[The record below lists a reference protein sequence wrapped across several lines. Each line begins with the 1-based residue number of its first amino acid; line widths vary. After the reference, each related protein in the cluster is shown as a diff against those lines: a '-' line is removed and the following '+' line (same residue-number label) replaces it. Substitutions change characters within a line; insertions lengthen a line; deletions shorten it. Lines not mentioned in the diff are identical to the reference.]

1 MYFQSTVKSGR
12 EPDRLHGRKEGRK
25 DYICSSRLG
34 LIRWYDRF
42 RSDRRI
48 QQVKAILDKV
58 RYTNDI
64 LLPHKLL
71 HGASAIHKQSSILV
85 PHTLQS
91 RTLKDHGSFLAML
104 VVNLNSYLAPGQSF
118 SPAPSIVKNAARTLE
133 RPYSYQ
139 ILLNSNRASAPW
151 FSNWERRGPDSPV

>member
-1 MYFQSTVKSGR
+1 MCFHVVVTRSSLFS
-12 EPDRLHGRKEGRK
+12 RLKEGRIT
-25 DYICSSRLG
+25 YIPG
-34 LIRWYDRF
+34 YDRF

-64 LLPHKLL
+64 LLPHELL

-91 RTLKDHGSFLAML
+91 RALKDHVAFVPNCTL
-104 VVNLNSYLAPGQSF
+104 VTQQTQAL
-118 SPAPSIVKNAARTLE
+118 K
-133 RPYSYQ
+133 
-139 ILLNSNRASAPW
+139 
-151 FSNWERRGPDSPV
+151 GPRVHT

>member
-1 MYFQSTVKSGR
+1 MRCTNDVLAH
-12 EPDRLHGRKEGRK
+12 ELLHRAKHRPHKCSILGRKERK

-58 RYTNDI
+58 RYTNDN

-85 PHTLQS
+85 PH
-91 RTLKDHGSFLAML
+91 
-104 VVNLNSYLAPGQSF
+104 
-118 SPAPSIVKNAARTLE
+118 NA
-133 RPYSYQ
+133 Y
-139 ILLNSNRASAPW
+139 
-151 FSNWERRGPDSPV
+151 